1 VIYAV
6 AFAASFIF
14 IALKSWQQLNVVR
27 QAYAWILP
35 TSMCMALCEV
45 YVVAQVASQGFGW
58 IVIAIGLGGGLGST
72 TATYVH
78 FNYLKGK

>member
-1 VIYAV
+1 MYAV
-6 AFAASFIF
+6 AFTASFLYV
-14 IALKSWQQLNVVR
+14 ALKSWQQLNVVR

-58 IVIAIGLGGGLGST
+58 IVLAIGIGSGLGSLS
-72 TATYVH
+72 ATWIH
-78 FNYLKGK
+78 WNYLNRSK